1 MKATRKVAIKLYQ
14 YLGASKGTARNASKA
29 TAEELSKILAGKSKK
44 EKKEF
49 LKSLE
54 ILADDSRKTGEASS
68 FLYRSLKCNSPVIE
82 ESRQGWRTY
91 NALTSPLITRRVT
104 NEIRTEIPKIIETGM
119 QDLVNKSIAEVMTP
133 ENVSRMVK
141 EAYKE
146 TLKQSVKD
154 AGTMLYRLVASPIN
168 LIRKASVPKSKAA
181 MYDELVS
188 LPKSQFRENFYQRLI
203 SKKGIADRAP
213 AVPVVTSNSAGL
225 DATTLVY
232 GGKRVEGGFNGF
244 TNKID
249 FTKEFNDCSR
259 AVQANLISHEL
270 RHFEQAD
277 QIIRTFGIER
287 YIQAKKTYVYNQLAK
302 MPEFANASP
311 AKIQEEVL
319 KFMEANNFT
328 DDVIKAAFEKSISAP
343 RINPN
348 SVKGQRAKKYLEATE
363 NYQGL
368 TRKNLIFTERSK
380 SYLENPLEVEA
391 YKIGNKTGAQVGI
404 IEDLNLMNI

>member
-1 MKATRKVAIKLYQ
+1 MKATRKVAIKLCQ
-14 YLGASKGTARNASKA
+14 YLGVSKGATRNVSKS
-29 TAEELSKILAGKSKK
+29 TAEELSKLLSGKSKK

-49 LKSLE
+49 LKSLA
-54 ILADDSRKTGEASS
+54 ILADDSRKTGEASN

-91 NALTSPLITRRVT
+91 SALTTPLMNKRVT
-104 NEIRTEIPKIIETGM
+104 NELRTKIPKIIETGM
-119 QDLVNKSIAEVMTP
+119 HDLVNKSIAEVMTP
-133 ENVSRMVK
+133 ENMSRMVK

-146 TLKQSVKD
+146 TLKQGVKD

-168 LIRKASVPKSKAA
+168 LIRKAFVPKSKVA

-213 AVPVVTSNSAGL
+213 ATPVVTDKS
-225 DATTLVY
+225 
-232 GGKRVEGGFNGF
+232 GGCTPLSLFFGTSGVEGGFNGF
-244 TNKID
+244 TNKIN
-249 FTKEFNDCSR
+249 FTKEFNECSR
-259 AVQANLISHEL
+259 GMQANLISHEL

-328 DDVIKAAFEKSISAP
+328 DDVMKAAFEKSISAP

-363 NYQGL
+363 NYEGL

-380 SYLENPLEVEA
+380 SYLKNPLEVEA